1 MSVMETTLKNY
12 QHLLRQTLWEFD
24 EDVYLREAGSIKA
37 FLKDEKKSVF
47 CESIFRRDV
56 QEVMLKSFLEAVTR
70 DSTVKKFFTIM
81 APTGTGKTF
90 TISKAL
96 VNIWKLERDFVSIPI
111 IIAPDNT
118 ALEASIA
125 ECEDKGIKIVK
136 SNSIKSASHIDS
148 YLKHLKREPFVI
160 VGTDASFVKKVEFY
174 REASKKYAFIVIRD
188 EAHHGA
194 HSLFDSKDATGAN
207 VEKRVWVNTLRAFRD
222 MNENN
227 RVILFTGTP
236 SNALMSTG
244 LAEDRNEFEVLFMCA
259 SPIEA
264 AIRAKFDTS
273 PDSKTAMKKAKAR
286 SKECDKLIK
295 RLFELTKESTFEP
308 GVVGSTMSYAA
319 IRRSKHGHNF
329 NSKDCCD
336 WLDKNK
342 VSYVRRDQDNND
354 PDFIEWKNFLSGN
367 EVHFGVFI
375 RLGLTAMSLKNPI
388 SVVIHEDSQTEPKDK
403 TKRLITNQNEQR
415 MGRLTRCAFFQD
427 WKHAC
432 EMLNK
437 WSHDAEVTQLLMK
450 LITEFAFHKVIFV
463 VGDSKG
469 KALDAFENKF
479 KMGKIRDM
487 DQFITLV
494 REIYNHRLVKT
505 ENRSYEMVTEVKRLL
520 NRCPF
525 KRMNRIE
532 VAHIIPN
539 AVISAGLV
547 KYEEHVGNYIPLSAD
562 VHKLFDAKLF
572 YMEYDK
578 SGKLRAHYAPNLTDI
593 DKEDL
598 AISEIVDGMVVE
610 LPYSLST
617 DSLEYR
623 KAMVMGDV

>member
-1 MSVMETTLKNY
+1 MKNY
-12 QHLLRQTLWEFD
+12 QHLLSQTLYPFD
-24 EDVYLREAGSIKA
+24 EDVYLRQAGTLKA
-37 FLKDEKKSVF
+37 FLKADTKSVF
-47 CESIFRRDV
+47 CESIFRRDI
-56 QEVMLKSFLEAVTR
+56 QDAMRNSFLEAVTR
-70 DSTVKKFFTIM
+70 DAVVKKFFTIM

-90 TISKAL
+90 TISKAIGE
-96 VNIWKLERDFVSIPI
+96 VWKLDRDVISIPI
-111 IIAPDNT
+111 IIAPDTT

-125 ECEDKGIKIVK
+125 ECEDKGIKVVK
-136 SNSIKSASHIDS
+136 SNSLKSARDIDMCFK
-148 YLKHLKREPFVI
+148 YFKREPFVI
-160 VGTDASFVKKVEFY
+160 VGTDASFVKKVDFY
-174 REASKKYAFIVIRD
+174 REVSEKYAFIVIRD

-194 HSLFDSKDATGAN
+194 HSLFDSKDATGSNAQN
-207 VEKRVWVNTLRAFRD
+207 RVWVNTLRDFRD
-222 MNENN
+222 MNKHN

-244 LAEDRNEFEVLFMCA
+244 MAEDRDEFEVIFMCA

-264 AIRAKFDTS
+264 AISAELDISR
-273 PDSKTAMKKAKAR
+273 DSNEAMKKAKKR
-286 SKECDKLIK
+286 NKECKKLLK
-295 RLFELTKESTFEP
+295 ELYEKTKDAMFET
-308 GVVGSTMSYAA
+308 GVVGSTMVYSA
-319 IRRSKHGHNF
+319 IRRSKQGHNF
-329 NSKDCCD
+329 NSKDCVD
-336 WLDKNK
+336 WLKENK
-342 VSYVRRDQDNND
+342 VSFIQRDQNNND
-354 PDFIEWKNFLSGN
+354 PNSIEWKNFVSGN
-367 EVHFGVFI
+367 EIEFGVFI
-375 RLGLTAMSLKNPI
+375 RLGLTAMSLSNPI

-403 TKRLITNQNEQR
+403 TKRLISNQLEQR
-415 MGRLTRCAFFQD
+415 YGRLTRCAFFED

-437 WSHDAEVTQLLMK
+437 WSHDAEVTALLMR
-450 LITEFAFHKVIFV
+450 LIKEFAFHKMIYV

-469 KALDAFENKF
+469 KALNAFDNKF

-487 DQFITLV
+487 DAFVALV

-505 ENRSYEMVTEVKRLL
+505 DNRSAEMVTEVKRLL

-525 KRMNRIE
+525 KRMSRIE

-539 AVISAGLV
+539 AVISAGLIQ
-547 KYEEHVGNYIPLSAD
+547 YEEHVGNYIPLSAD

-578 SGKLRAHYAPNLTDI
+578 AGMLRTHYAPNLTDI

-610 LPYSLST
+610 LPYSLSP

-623 KAMVMGDV
+623 KAMVMGNV